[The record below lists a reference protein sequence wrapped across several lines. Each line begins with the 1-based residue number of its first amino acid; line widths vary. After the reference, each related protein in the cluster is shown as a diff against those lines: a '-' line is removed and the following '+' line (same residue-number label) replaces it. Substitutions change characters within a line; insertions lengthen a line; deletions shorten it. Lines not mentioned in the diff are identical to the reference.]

1 MIRKTL
7 FGTTAVAL
15 AMYLT
20 VALNVAV
27 AQVPSDAADVRPL
40 LPGLTA
46 PAFSIKTATGENFSL
61 DPANMQRP
69 AVLIFY
75 RGGWCPFCNLY
86 WSKLREIEDELIAL
100 DQDVVFISPDRV
112 ELLAEAL
119 ADEADQPRYQLAS
132 DADSKLA
139 EAFGIAFKVDEET
152 FKRYQEYS
160 VDLEK
165 KSGFDHHQLP
175 APAVFIV
182 DTDGIIKFSYVNPD
196 YKVRLHPD
204 VLLAAASNLSG
215 FTLKQ

>member
-1 MIRKTL
+1 MKPTSSFI
-7 FGTTAVAL
+7 VAASLLLL
-15 AMYLT
+15 AALT
-20 VALNVAV
+20 SAQ
-27 AQVPSDAADVRPL
+27 AQVPTDAADVKPL

-46 PAFSIKTATGENFSL
+46 PAFSATTASGDTFTL
-61 DPANMQRP
+61 DPADMERP

-86 WSKLREIEDELIAL
+86 WSKLREIEEEMAAMN
-100 DQDVVFISPDRV
+100 QDVVFISPDRP

-119 ADEADQPRYQLAS
+119 ADEQDQPSYLLAS
-132 DADSKLA
+132 DGDSKIA
-139 EAFGIAFKVDEET
+139 EAFGIAFRVDDET
-152 FKRYQEYS
+152 YKRMKQYEY
-160 VDLEK
+160 DLEEI
-165 KSGFDHHQLP
+165 SGFKHRQLP

-215 FTLKQ
+215 FTLKMQR

>member
-1 MIRKTL
+1 MTKATSFAAAVL
-7 FGTTAVAL
+7 ACAAFFGVAL
-15 AMYLT
+15 AE
-20 VALNVAV
+20 
-27 AQVPSDAADVRPL
+27 VPNDANDVKPL

-46 PAFSIKTATGENFSL
+46 PMFSAVTATGDTFSL
-61 DPANMQRP
+61 DPDNMQRP

-100 DQDVVFISPDRV
+100 NQDVVFISPDRV

-119 ADEADQPRYQLAS
+119 ADEDDQPSYQLAS
-132 DADSKLA
+132 DADSKIA
-139 EAFGIAFKVDEET
+139 EAFGIAFKVDPET
-152 FKRYQEYS
+152 HKRYEEYS
-160 VDLEK
+160 TFLEE

-182 DTDGIIKFSYVNPD
+182 DTDGVIKFSYVNPD

-204 VLLAAASNLSG
+204 VLMAAASNLSG
-215 FTLKQ
+215 FTLKR